1 MSSTIVII
9 LVVIA
14 VLILSLIA
22 FLIIRRQR
30 YVRALRG
37 RGWTFE
43 SRPSL
48 EWVLDH
54 HAPPFGLGF
63 VRKVDEAIS
72 GQTRSGVPFR
82 VFEYTSSDGGARFDD
97 RVASLQL
104 PLPLPDLFISAD
116 HARGG
121 VQLQPIEVDPRFQ
134 VRAADPGYA
143 RTALSASVL
152 DAVAAFGSAGH
163 KVDLSIDGQQLVA
176 VGAPK
181 DPEHLQ
187 AYLEQLGAVAQAIDP
202 TELKPYRMAP
212 PPAGFGFYGH
222 PDWQLIGRDDAL
234 IAKYDL
240 TRSGFGHTTEKVI
253 RGYNDGLPIEAFI
266 HRWKTER
273 TERYTDSDGNSHTRT
288 VTEDHSEILTA
299 ITMPFSFPLL
309 SVGGG
314 WGGKKVRFESEEFN
328 DRFTVR
334 TDDPKFASDVIHPR
348 TMEFLMAL
356 QPPAFRIEGTE
367 MRFLV
372 DKHDT
377 QLIGLCADFSHEFF
391 SRVPSF
397 VWKDL
402 QISPPAFRRMPSDQ
416 DSERSVRQGDRPD
429 ADMTE
434 RPAQ

>member
-1 MSSTIVII
+1 MSQTVVII
-9 LVVIA
+9 LIVIA
-14 VLILSLIA
+14 VLVLGLIA

-48 EWVLDH
+48 ESVLDH

-72 GQTRSGVPFR
+72 GQTAGGVAFR
-82 VFEYTSSDGGARFDD
+82 VFEYESSEGGAKFDD
-97 RVASLQL
+97 RVASMQL
-104 PLPLPDLFISAD
+104 PLPLPDLFLSTD
-116 HARGG
+116 QARGG
-121 VQLQPIEVDPRFQ
+121 VELPPIEVDPRFQ
-134 VRAADPGYA
+134 VHASDSGYA
-143 RTALSASVL
+143 QAALSGPVL
-152 DAVAAFGSAGH
+152 DAITAFGSAGN
-163 KVDLSIDGQQLVA
+163 KVDLSIDGHQLVA

-181 DPEHLQ
+181 DPERLQ
-187 AYLEQLGAVAQAIDP
+187 TYLEQLGAVAQALDP
-202 TELKPYRMAP
+202 TTLKPYQTMP
-212 PPAGFGFYGH
+212 LPAGFGFYGH

-240 TRSGFGHTTEKVI
+240 TTAGFGHTTEKVI
-253 RGYNDGLPIEAFI
+253 RGNNDGLPIKAFV
-266 HRWKTER
+266 HRWKTQR
-273 TERYTDSDGNSHTRT
+273 TETYTDSDGHTQTRT

-299 ITMPFSFPLL
+299 ITMPFSFPLI

-314 WGGKKVRFESEEFN
+314 WGGKKIRFESEEFN

-334 TDDPKFASDVIHPR
+334 TNDPKFASDVIHPR
-348 TMEFLMAL
+348 TMEFLTAVE
-356 QPPAFRIEGTE
+356 PPGFRVEGDV
-367 MRFLV
+367 MRFQV

-377 QLIGLCADFSHEFF
+377 QLIGFCADFAHEFF

-402 QISPPAFRRMPSDQ
+402 QITPPAFRRMPAK
-416 DSERSVRQGDRPD
+416 P
-429 ADMTE
+429 
-434 RPAQ
+434 